1 MITIPSVLNYKNVSV
16 YPDDEDCNLFYTFKN
31 SPEITLQNG
40 QPVFSGLFWTDAA
53 DGAATSVAGIAG
65 GWINFDANLAVPQD
79 LLNEISEKLKSARV
93 QENRRRTLIKSE
105 KERLA
110 LIAKASGATTIPD
123 PDIPPVG
130 EIRFGAVN
138 FTKGT
143 VTLLEEQGGDLVAWS
158 SAGGPASLIGDNN
171 AAFALRLS
179 PTGAA
184 IWYKSL
190 KEGQKAIS
198 IRYELKF
205 QLRLPSLEI
214 RAWAGSSQSGEIN
227 REVER
232 KIINMDQGC
241 SDADVERIDVKS
253 VTRTLMETGLVN
265 IEIKKGATEI
275 SDENVSQLRSLAIGL
290 IEEKVKEIIKSR
302 IQGMSEEERKNSL
315 LQLVKEEVNSFVELR
330 FTQQDVVEWSINPQG
345 TIMNFLEKVPE
356 SKKQA
361 ITRLV
366 DMSEKE
372 VETISLQ
379 TKVNAPWEEEPFVN
393 TVKVNIAYPSAN
405 EHHSLIFNKDSPIDT
420 WHFRRPKKDDGIA
433 EYTAEVFFKGLSQPL
448 VTKGKAAYQDI
459 VINVARKGMFDVRFK
474 PHPILSTLTGDNEIK
489 IIQIDLSYKQEGD
502 PDHFSETLA
511 LKTETPDGEQFRR
524 LIGKEIDAPLVYTA
538 KYYSKDG
545 SFIEMP
551 EKKYYAT
558 ENAGASIF
566 VESPYQNTLNI
577 PVELAQLPDESVKKI
592 IVEFQYDDA
601 ANKFSSADRIEL
613 TAEDS
618 WEAVTA
624 TLLLMNKDKADFR
637 YQYKIVS
644 NAAIAKSAWINGS
657 GEETIILPYLKVRI
671 DPSLLQLGT
680 RYVNA
685 LLTMEYQNGDAAISQ
700 EFLLN
705 QQSAAAPVNWYLPR
719 SNTNAVEYTYKLVL
733 MDAAGAETE
742 TGGKGTGSILML
754 KTA

>member
-16 YPDDEDCNLFYTFKN
+16 YPDDEDCNLFYAFKN
-31 SPEITLQNG
+31 TPEITLQNE

-65 GWINFDANLAVPQD
+65 GWINFDSNLAVPQE
-79 LLNEISEKLKSARV
+79 LLNEIAEKLKSARV
-93 QENRRRTLIKSE
+93 QENRRRVLIKTE

-110 LIAKASGATTIPD
+110 LIAKASGKTTVPD
-123 PDIPPVG
+123 PDLPPVG

-275 SDENVSQLRSLAIGL
+275 SDENVSQLRNLAIGL

-345 TIMNFLEKVPE
+345 TIMNFLEKVPD

-361 ITRLV
+361 ITKLV

-372 VETISLQ
+372 VETIALQ

-405 EHHSLIFNKDSPIDT
+405 EHHSLIFNKDTPIDT

-433 EYTAEVFFKGLSQPL
+433 EYTAEVYFKGRSQPL
-448 VTKGKAAYQDI
+448 VTSGKAAYQDI

-474 PHPILSTLTGDNEIK
+474 PHPVLGTLTGDNEIK
-489 IIQIDLSYKQEGD
+489 IIQVDLFYKQEGD
-502 PDHFSETLA
+502 PDYFSETLA
-511 LKTETPDGEQFRR
+511 LKTEAPDGEQFKR
-524 LIGKEIDAPLVYTA
+524 LIGKEIDAPLVYKA

-577 PVELAQLPDESVKKI
+577 PVELAQVPDESVKKI
-592 IVEFQYDDA
+592 IVEFQYDDPG
-601 ANKFSSADRIEL
+601 NKFSSADKIEL

-618 WEAVTA
+618 WDSVTA
-624 TLLLMNKDKADFR
+624 TLLLMNKERTDFR

-657 GEETIILPYLKVRI
+657 GEETILLPYLKIHI
-671 DPSLLQLGT
+671 DSSLLQLGT
-680 RYVNA
+680 RYMNA
-685 LLTMEYQNGDAAISQ
+685 LLTMEYRNGEAAISQ
-700 EFLLN
+700 EFLLT
-705 QQSAAAPVNWYLPR
+705 QQSAATPLNWYVPR
-719 SNTNAVEYTYKLVL
+719 SNTNAAEYTYRLVL

-742 TGGKGTGSILML
+742 TSGKGTGSILLL

>member
-16 YPDDEDCNLFYTFKN
+16 FPDDEDCNLFYAFKET
-31 SPEITLQNG
+31 PEITLQNG

-65 GWINFDANLAVPQD
+65 GWINFDSNLAVPQD
-79 LLNEISEKLKSARV
+79 LQNEIAEKLKSARV
-93 QENRRRTLIKSE
+93 QESRRRILVKTE

-110 LIAKASGATTIPD
+110 LIAKASGKTTVPD
-123 PDIPPVG
+123 PDLPPVG

-158 SAGGPASLIGDNN
+158 SAGGPASLIGSNN

-275 SDENVSQLRSLAIGL
+275 SDENVSQLRNLAIGL

-302 IQGMSEEERKNSL
+302 IQGMTEEERKNSL
-315 LQLVKEEVNSFVELR
+315 LQLVREEVNSFVELR

-361 ITRLV
+361 ITKLV

-420 WHFRRPKKDDGIA
+420 WHFRRPKKDDGMA

-448 VTKGKAAYQDI
+448 VTSGKAAYQDI

-474 PHPILSTLTGDNEIK
+474 PHPVLGNLTGDNEIK
-489 IIQIDLSYKQEGD
+489 IIQVDLSYKQEGD
-502 PDHFSETLA
+502 PEYFSETLA
-511 LKTETPDGEQFRR
+511 LKTEAPDGEQFKR
-524 LIGKEIDAPLVYTA
+524 LIGKEIDAPLVYKA

-551 EKKYYAT
+551 EKKYYVSET
-558 ENAGASIF
+558 AGASIF

-577 PVELAQLPDESVKKI
+577 PVELAQVPDESVKKI
-592 IVEFQYDDA
+592 IVEFQYDDPE
-601 ANKFSSADRIEL
+601 NKFSSADKIEL

-618 WEAVTA
+618 WDTVRA
-624 TLLLMNKDKADFR
+624 TLLLMNKDRVNFR

-657 GEETIILPYLKVRI
+657 GEETILLPYLKVHI
-671 DPSLLQLGT
+671 DTTLLQLGT
-680 RYVNA
+680 RYMNA
-685 LLTMEYQNGDAAISQ
+685 LLTMEYKNGEASISQ
-700 EFLLN
+700 EFLLT
-705 QQSAAAPVNWYLPR
+705 QQSAATPLNWYLPR
-719 SNTNAVEYTYKLVL
+719 SNTNAAEYTYRLVL
-733 MDAAGAETE
+733 MDAAGSETE
-742 TGGKGTGSILML
+742 TSGKGTGSILLL